1 MISDKNLVI
10 ENDIENIFE
19 NTKSLWKK
27 IDNNNIFLSGGT
39 GFFGT
44 WILKSFIFAAT
55 RLNLNTKIEVLT
67 RNIKAHKKM
76 FPELHNTKYIKF
88 IQYKKKDT
96 QSKFS
101 VCLVV
106 AR

>member
-44 WILKSFIFAAT
+44 WILKSFI
-55 RLNLNTKIEVLT
+55 LQ
-67 RNIKAHKKM
+67 
-76 FPELHNTKYIKF
+76 P
-88 IQYKKKDT
+88 QD
-96 QSKFS
+96 
-101 VCLVV
+101 
-106 AR
+106 